1 MLKRM
6 AAASEYATIG
16 FIVAIALA
24 GHEAWRSGLD
34 IVAVVLI
41 LFAPV
46 AAMLLALLVLGS
58 IPDAMPHPPSLG
70 HAISWPAVHVS
81 FTLMISRM
89 LMTGPNVMVAPH
101 EAATPLIY
109 WLQPRPL
116 ILLGITEALIV
127 AVLVSF
133 RRSAARE
140 SVSS

>member
-6 AAASEYATIG
+6 SAVSEYATIG

-34 IVAVVLI
+34 VIAVVLS

-46 AAMLLALLVLGS
+46 AAMLLAVLVLGS
-58 IPDAMPHPPSLG
+58 IPDAVPQEPTLG
-70 HAISWPAVHVS
+70 QAISWPAVHVS

-101 EAATPLIY
+101 EAATPLLY

-116 ILLGITEALIV
+116 ILLGITEAVII
-127 AVLVSF
+127 AVLLTF
-133 RRSAARE
+133 RRSTARE